1 MIRTAVHPL
10 RITPLNPMKTLT
22 APILFCAVL
31 SASQAV
37 AAIVSH
43 TLTGVTTTNWVEA
56 GDITAEFPVG
66 TRWTAVVEWDTA
78 SAPLF
83 LSATQGQYRLTKL
96 TLTLNGTTGTWTTS
110 SLANQAAFTLSYQ
123 GGGTQ
128 DEIQFSSGWGP
139 ADHTNQTIE
148 NWQPYSINLVL
159 SDPTGTALPALSP
172 APAGIN
178 PAGWSPLVANSYL
191 KIYLNNDGNRY
202 ILGSI
207 QSDTPAG
214 QPEIAVQQP
223 AGSNLTDGK
232 SKRSFGTVKV
242 GKKGVAKTFTIK
254 NTGKADLTGLS
265 VGRNGSHKSDFIV
278 GALSKTS
285 LAPGASATFKV
296 TFKPKAKGTRK
307 ALLKIAS
314 NDANEN
320 PFDIPVTGLGN

>member
-1 MIRTAVHPL
+1 M
-10 RITPLNPMKTLT
+10 NPMKTLT
-22 APILFCAVL
+22 APILFCAVF

-43 TLTGVTTTNWVEA
+43 TLTGVTTTNFVEA

-66 TRWTAVVEWDTA
+66 TRWSAVVEWDTA

-83 LSATQGQYRLTKL
+83 LDASQGQYRLTKL
-96 TLTLNGTTGTWTTS
+96 TLTLNGTTGNWTTS
-110 SLANQAAFTLSYQ
+110 SVAGKPSFTLNYVS
-123 GGGTQ
+123 GGAQ
-128 DEIQFSSGWGP
+128 DEIQFTSGWGP

-148 NWQPYSINLVL
+148 NWQPYSINLIL
-159 SDPTGTALPALSP
+159 SDPTGTAIPALSP
-172 APAGIN
+172 APTGIN
-178 PAGWSPLVANSYL
+178 PADWSPLVAKSYL

-202 ILGSI
+202 ITGSIDLGST
-207 QSDTPAG
+207 SG
-214 QPEIAVQQP
+214 QPEISVQQP

-232 SKRSFGTVKV
+232 SKKEFGTVKV

-265 VGRNGSHKSDFIV
+265 VGKSGSHRSDFIV

-307 ALLKIAS
+307 ALLKILS
-314 NDANEN
+314 NDANES
-320 PFDIPVTGLGN
+320 PFDITVTGLGN